1 MGSQKNIR
9 TQLTSYRIKMEG
21 CMSNLVKYLLFT
33 TNFPIFILGVAVFG
47 CGIWVLVDQP
57 SFMNLFDQATQNVP
71 ELTENFDITLYA
83 SAAYILLVVSAL
95 VVIISF
101 FGCCG
106 AFKESKCMLG
116 TYFTLILAMFIV
128 MVVGAVLGYSGDL
141 EKTIKEPL
149 KNALS
154 KYRDDVTQ
162 ETDEKL
168 FFYKEAWNEVQYELK
183 CCGVDDVTD
192 WSNSA
197 DGTDF
202 QWNPDTANKP
212 LGCCRAR
219 RDSPDQLSEAEQ
231 KRCRELPAGEGGE
244 EYCFAGCYTMF
255 KDKIEDNQNVVVGV
269 AIGVVVVMFL
279 NMMFSFAMCTM
290 VK

>member
-1 MGSQKNIR
+1 
-9 TQLTSYRIKMEG
+9 MEG
-21 CMSNLVKYLLFT
+21 CMSSLVKYLLFT
-33 TNFPIFILGVAVFG
+33 TNFLIFILGTAVFG
-47 CGIWVLVDQP
+47 LGIWVVVDEP
-57 SFMNLFDQATQNVP
+57 SFLDLFDKASDQLDGESFNV
-71 ELTENFDITLYA
+71 EIYT

-141 EKTIKEPL
+141 DKTIKEPL

-154 KYRDDVTQ
+154 KYRDDVTL
-162 ETDEKL
+162 ESDPTL
-168 FFYKEAWNEVQYELK
+168 FAYKEAWNTVQEELK
-183 CCGVDDVTD
+183 CCGVDNVDDWENKTD
-192 WSNSA
+192 
-197 DGTDF
+197 TDF
-202 QWNPDTANKP
+202 MWNPPTANKP
-212 LGCCRAR
+212 LGCCMVKQDGSDAT
-219 RDSPDQLSEAEQ
+219 QQEQ
-231 KRCRELPAGEGGE
+231 TSCRELDGNPANSI
-244 EYCFAGCYTMF
+244 YYFRGCYTMI